1 MKCLLVE
8 PSATLRRALGNAL
21 RRAGVPE
28 VVIATDGLQAVALA
42 DSSFDLVV
50 TEWTLPSLSG
60 LELIKRLRANPDTSE
75 VSLLMLTSRAG
86 KEDVLEALQAGVNGY
101 LLKPFTGDGLR
112 QSLET
117 LIAIGHDEEQAE
129 DEEDKSKAA

>member
-28 VVIATDGLQAVALA
+28 IVVATDGLQAVALA

-50 TEWTLPSLSG
+50 TEWTVPSLSG
-60 LELIKRLRANPDTSE
+60 LELIKRLRANPETSE
-75 VSLLMLTSRAG
+75 ASLLMLTSRAG

-112 QSLET
+112 QSLEA
-117 LIAIGHDEEQAE
+117 LIAVENDE
-129 DEEDKSKAA
+129 DEEESSEAA